1 MNKQSNLFEE
11 VSVEKIRE
19 IFRSCLKE
27 QQIQTAQLM
36 SGGLFNTTYYVEYG
50 AAYKKAIL
58 RLGPVNR
65 HLLMGFEDNLME
77 AEEYVYS
84 ICKKIGIPC
93 SNVLACDTS
102 KQIIDRDFMIVEYI
116 PSIVMV
122 NAELTDEK
130 RNQLYFQMGK
140 QIAKFHSVTGEHFGF
155 VSRLYKGK
163 TFSKW
168 SDALIF
174 ETKDIAGRL
183 EHQGG
188 LSKKETETLCQIFD
202 QNREVLD
209 RVKTPHL
216 LHTDVWE
223 GNILL
228 DRDTLNISA
237 VIDSDR
243 AVFGD
248 VDFEFA
254 SSWMGNP
261 MLKKGYD
268 SIRQENQVSPFGREK
283 RICLYRMFYALLE
296 AYVGYAEYNNWE
308 LYEARKK
315 QLLESMEKCVGG
327 RYD

>member
-1 MNKQSNLFEE
+1 
-11 VSVEKIRE
+11 
-19 IFRSCLKE
+19 
-27 QQIQTAQLM
+27 
-36 SGGLFNTTYYVEYG
+36 
-50 AAYKKAIL
+50 
-58 RLGPVNR
+58 
-65 HLLMGFEDNLME
+65 MGFEDNLME

-93 SNVLACDTS
+93 STVLVCDTS
-102 KQIIDRDFMIVEYI
+102 KQIIDRNFMIVEYI

-130 RNQLYFQMGK
+130 RNQLYFQMGE

-155 VSRLYKGK
+155 VSRICKGK

-174 ETKDIAGRL
+174 EVEDIAGHL
-183 EHQGG
+183 ECQGG
-188 LSKKETETLCQIFD
+188 LSKEETETLCRIFEQSRD
-202 QNREVLD
+202 ILD

-228 DRDTLNISA
+228 DCDTLNISA

-261 MLKKGYD
+261 MLKRGYD
-268 SIRQENQVSPFGREK
+268 SMMPESQVFAPGREK
-283 RICLYRMFYALLE
+283 RIRLYQMFYTLLE
-296 AYVGYAEYNNWE
+296 AYVGYAEYNNLE

-315 QLLESMEKCVGG
+315 QLLESIC
-327 RYD
+327 D